1 MREYLTEIFYPV
13 MKKKIIY
20 ILVSLSVLLLLTNLI
35 MNLSTQKKSI
45 DESKPEINSN
55 LIDSLFLQT
64 IATFNLDDSWLKKV
78 PISSR
83 AYDSLKH
90 VYRITLP
97 GDLRP
102 AVVLLQINNIYAN
115 LPVEL
120 ISDEKIVNSNT
131 TLNIFSNDIL
141 KLQASF
147 QVKSEFIR
155 DHASFS
161 LLINNF
167 SQLNDEKMEVIFRTT
182 LPLNILLKPSAQS
195 DSLIRKISSNK
206 KTYSILIDDEIDGNN
221 YLLKPELS
229 KKRLRESIRYISW
242 NYPDAQL
249 YIIDDKSKL
258 FNSAVYNF
266 VRDEFSTRNIEL
278 LPLNNFINISSNY
291 EEALSL
297 LKFYLESGIGKHGKL
312 VLIHADIFSRL
323 ESFLL
328 VNKQSGTKFYSPSE
342 MMRINSEMKQAN

>member
-1 MREYLTEIFYPV
+1 

-20 ILVSLSVLLLLTNLI
+20 ILVVFSVMLLLTNLI
-35 MNLSTQKKSI
+35 MNLSTQKKTI
-45 DESKPEINSN
+45 DEGKPEANTN

-64 IATFNLDDSWLKKV
+64 IAMFNLDESWIKKV

-83 AYDSLKH
+83 AYDSLKY

-102 AVVLLQINNIYAN
+102 AVVLFQINKTYSN

-147 QVKSEFIR
+147 QVKSELIR
-155 DHASFS
+155 EHASFS
-161 LLINNF
+161 FIIDNF
-167 SQLNDEKMEVIFRTT
+167 SKLNEEKIEEIFRST

-206 KTYSILIDDEIDGNN
+206 KTYSILIDDEIDGGN

-242 NYPDAQL
+242 NFPDAQL
-249 YIIDDKSKL
+249 FVINDKSKI

-266 VRDEFSTRNIEL
+266 VRDEFNTRNIEL
-278 LPLNNFINISSNY
+278 LPLTNFINIPSGY
-291 EEALSL
+291 DEAVSL
-297 LKFYLESGIGKHGKL
+297 LKFYLESGIGKQGKF
-312 VLIHADIFSRL
+312 VIIPGDTFSRL
-323 ESFLL
+323 ESFFL
-328 VNKQSGTKFYSPSE
+328 VNKLRGTKFYSPSE
-342 MMRINSEMKQAN
+342 MMRINSEMKVAN

>member
-1 MREYLTEIFYPV
+1 

-20 ILVSLSVLLLLTNLI
+20 ILVVLSVLLLLTNLI
-35 MNLSTQKKSI
+35 MNLSTQKKTI
-45 DESKPEINSN
+45 DEGKPEANTN

-64 IATFNLDDSWLKKV
+64 IAMFNLDESWIKKV

-83 AYDSLKH
+83 AYDSLNY

-102 AVVLLQINNIYAN
+102 AVVLFQINKTYTN

-147 QVKSEFIR
+147 QVKSELIR
-155 DHASFS
+155 EHASFS
-161 LLINNF
+161 FIINNF
-167 SQLNDEKMEVIFRTT
+167 SKLNEEKIEKIFRST

-206 KTYSILIDDEIDGNN
+206 KTYSILIDDEIDGDS

-242 NYPDAQL
+242 NFPDAQL
-249 YIIDDKSKL
+249 YIINDKSKI

-266 VRDEFSTRNIEL
+266 VRDEFNTRNIEL
-278 LPLNNFINISSNY
+278 LPLTNFINISSDY
-291 EEALSL
+291 DEAVSL
-297 LKFYLESGIGKHGKL
+297 LKFYLESGIGKQGKF
-312 VLIHADIFSRL
+312 VIIPGDTFSRL
-323 ESFLL
+323 ESIFL
-328 VNKQSGTKFYSPSE
+328 VNKLRGTKFYSPSE
-342 MMRINSEMKQAN
+342 MMRINSEMKVAN

>member
-1 MREYLTEIFYPV
+1 

-20 ILVSLSVLLLLTNLI
+20 ILVVLSVMLLLTNLI
-35 MNLSTQKKSI
+35 MNLSTQKKTI
-45 DESKPEINSN
+45 DEGKPEANTN

-64 IATFNLDDSWLKKV
+64 IAMFNLDESWIKKV

-83 AYDSLKH
+83 AYDSLNY

-102 AVVLLQINNIYAN
+102 AVALFQINKTYAN

-147 QVKSEFIR
+147 QVKSELIR
-155 DHASFS
+155 EHASFS
-161 LLINNF
+161 FIINNF
-167 SQLNDEKMEVIFRTT
+167 SKLNEEKVEEIFRST

-206 KTYSILIDDEIDGNN
+206 KTYSILIDDEIDGDN

-242 NYPDAQL
+242 NFPDAQL
-249 YIIDDKSKL
+249 YVINDKSKI

-266 VRDEFSTRNIEL
+266 VRDEFNTRNIEL
-278 LPLNNFINISSNY
+278 LPLTNFINISSDY
-291 EEALSL
+291 DEAVSL
-297 LKFYLESGIGKHGKL
+297 LKFYLESGIGKQGKFI
-312 VLIHADIFSRL
+312 VIPGDTFSRL
-323 ESFLL
+323 ESFFL
-328 VNKQSGTKFYSPSE
+328 VNKLRGTKFYSPSE
-342 MMRINSEMKQAN
+342 MMRINSEMKVAN